1 MRRKALA
8 LALVLLVLV
17 SVLPPGLAAEATGK
31 VVFESGP
38 EDANGVFT
46 VTMKGYDMLFWVAQ
60 FALKYDK
67 DVIQPVDAQ
76 GNPTEKFSDFAGVVQ
91 PWTEVV
97 NEDLYP
103 DIGLLGSCVMVSL
116 DVSGEGFDDVGDAF
130 IGSEGVDL
138 FTFRFKRLKEGD
150 TGLEIASKAKGDP
163 WQEMIPEGML
173 VMNLYDDLYPEII
186 FREAANPESG
196 KSEQLTAP
204 VVPAEPEKT
213 ADELLDEA
221 VILKIG
227 SHAAAVKGNVA
238 AIYYGE
244 RDVTAYAHDN
254 RTFVPVRFVGERLG
268 ATVGWINET
277 QTVTVEKDG
286 HKIEMPIGSST
297 YTLDGE
303 TKTLDAPAELTPSTN
318 GNSRTMVPIRFVTEA
333 LGYQVEWD
341 QARNLVV
348 IVPQSLGW
356 DPKGETEA
364 QAMDDAVTKLA
375 MYSKFV

>member
-1 MRRKALA
+1 MRKRVLA
-8 LALVLLVLV
+8 LALVLLALV
-17 SVLPPGLAAEATGK
+17 SVLPPGLAAEAPGK
-31 VVFESGP
+31 VVFESGA
-38 EDANGVFT
+38 ENADGVFT
-46 VTMKGYDMLFWVAQ
+46 VTMKAYDMTFWGAQ
-60 FALKYDK
+60 FALKYDTS
-67 DVIQPVDAQ
+67 VIQPVDAQ
-76 GNPTEKFSDFAGVVQ
+76 GNPAEKFSDFAGIVQ
-91 PWTEVV
+91 PWTAVV
-97 NEDLYP
+97 NEDLYA
-103 DIGLLGSCVMVSL
+103 DIGLLGSGVMVSL
-116 DVSGEGFDDVGDAF
+116 DAKGEGFDDVGDAL

-138 FTFRFKRLKEGD
+138 FTFRFKRLKDGP
-150 TGLEIASKAKGDP
+150 TGLEIASKEKGDP
-163 WQEMIPEGML
+163 WQDMIPEGMI
-173 VMNLYDDLYPEII
+173 VTNLYEDLYPEVI
-186 FREAANPESG
+186 FREAADPQGG

-204 VVPAEPEKT
+204 VVPVQPEKT
-213 ADELLDEA
+213 ADELLEEA

-227 SHAAAVKGNVA
+227 SHAAVVKGNVA

-268 ATVGWINET
+268 AEVGWINET

-303 TKTLDAPAELTPSTN
+303 ARTLDAPAELTPSTN

-348 IVPQSLGW
+348 IVPKSLGW

-364 QAMDDAVTKLA
+364 QAMDQAVTNLA
-375 MYSKFV
+375 MFSNFV

>member
-1 MRRKALA
+1 MRKRVLA

-38 EDANGVFT
+38 ENADGVFEVT
-46 VTMKGYDMLFWVAQ
+46 VTAYDMTVWGVQ
-60 FALKYDK
+60 FAIRYDPEVVQVADPEGNEATMDTVH
-67 DVIQPVDAQ
+67 DVIIPHGDWTNAFATAFEPDAGLYGALAAAPFDPNQ
-76 GNPTEKFSDFAGVVQ
+76 TVGGIVAGAEGEK
-91 PWTEVV
+91 
-97 NEDLYP
+97 
-103 DIGLLGSCVMVSL
+103 IMSL
-116 DVSGEGFDDVGDAF
+116 
-130 IGSEGVDL
+130 
-138 FTFRFKRLKEGD
+138 RFKRLKDGD
-150 TGLEIASKAKGDP
+150 TGLALATETKGQP
-163 WQEMIPEGML
+163 FQAELAEGME
-173 VMNLYDDLYPEII
+173 VSNMDDGVINVSVVFQDADKPD
-186 FREAANPESG
+186 SG
-196 KSEQLTAP
+196 KSEA
-204 VVPAEPEKT
+204 VVPYTPPQPEKT

-227 SHAAAVKGNVA
+227 SHAAVVKGNVA

-303 TKTLDAPAELTPSTN
+303 AKTLDAPAELTPSTN

-348 IVPQSLGW
+348 IVPKSLGW

-364 QAMDDAVTKLA
+364 QAMDQAVTNLA
-375 MYSKFV
+375 MFSNFV

>member
-1 MRRKALA
+1 MRKKTLA

-17 SVLPPGLAAEATGK
+17 SVLPPGLAAEATGR
-31 VVFESGP
+31 VVFESGA
-38 EDANGVFT
+38 ENADGVFEVT
-46 VTMKGYDMLFWVAQ
+46 VKMYDMTVWGAQ
-60 FALKYDK
+60 MALKYDPA
-67 DVIQPVDAQ
+67 VIEPVDADGKPAQ
-76 GNPTEKFSDFAGVVQ
+76 KGPDFGWAKQKWLNAVVYDHQPERGIFEASFMISAADAGDIL
-91 PWTEVV
+91 
-97 NEDLYP
+97 NEN
-103 DIGLLGSCVMVSL
+103 
-116 DVSGEGFDDVGDAF
+116 GEYVVGD
-130 IGSEGVDL
+130 EGL
-138 FTFRFKRLKEGD
+138 ETLCFRFKRLKAGD
-150 TGLEIASKAKGDP
+150 TGLEIASKAKGEP
-163 WQEMIPEGML
+163 YQEGFPDGIMVVNL
-173 VMNLYDDLYPEII
+173 VDNEFPVEVTFVD
-186 FREAANPESG
+186 AGGTSTG
-196 KSEQLTAP
+196 KSESYAP
-204 VVPAEPEKT
+204 TVPAEPEKT

-227 SHAAAVKGNVA
+227 SHAAVVKGNVA

-244 RDVTAYAHDN
+244 RSVTAYAHDN

-303 TKTLDAPAELTPSTN
+303 VKTLDAPAELTPSTN

-348 IVPQSLGW
+348 IVPKSLGW

-364 QAMDDAVTKLA
+364 QAMDQAVTNLA
-375 MYSKFV
+375 MFSNFV